1 MEKVK
6 GLLKSKV
13 FWLNL
18 ASLGVEVTGALA
30 GVVPSGTAL
39 VVVNVLNIVLRT
51 VTNESLEQKGTK

>member
-51 VTNESLEQKGTK
+51 VTNESLEQKGSK